1 MNKTY
6 NRKLVF
12 WSACLG
18 MLLFGID
25 LITLGAILPD
35 LKIKHALDDVAAGTL
50 FSVLPLGV
58 IGGSLL
64 FGPVCDRY
72 GYKRLLTASSLL
84 MFAGF
89 EGLAFTG
96 TTGLL
101 TLSVLLIGI
110 GGGAINGATNALVAD
125 ISITGKGADLSL
137 LGVFFGIGALGMPL
151 ILSILEKTVN
161 YEIIITATGFLALA
175 AAIIFLAVTF
185 PPAKQSGG
193 ISFKLIGGLIRDN
206 ALLLI
211 AFFLFFQSAFEGL
224 INNWTA
230 VYLIDRLAVPQ
241 GSALIGLSSYVA
253 GMTVMRLLIGSIFRK
268 VPEKNLLFSSFAI
281 ILVALII
288 IRFSGSLAPAAAGLA
303 LLGAGLAAG
312 FPTMLGLVGNRY
324 PHLSGTAFSFVLVIA
339 LLGNMLVNYSMGL
352 IAENFGIKYLSS
364 LTFAELFM
372 LVIIAIFIFRKIK
385 QKQQTP

>member
-1 MNKTY
+1 MNKAY
-6 NRKLVF
+6 SRKPVF

-18 MLLFGID
+18 MMLFGID

-35 LKIKHALDDVAAGTL
+35 LKIKHALDAVAAGTL
-50 FSVLPLGV
+50 FSILPLGV

-72 GYKRLLTASSLL
+72 GYKPLLTASSLL
-84 MFAGF
+84 LFAGF

-101 TLSVLLIGI
+101 IFSVLLIGL
-110 GGGAINGATNALVAD
+110 GGGAINGATNAVVAD
-125 ISITGKGADLSL
+125 ISVTGKGADLSL
-137 LGVFFGIGALGMPL
+137 LGVFFGVGALGMPL
-151 ILSILEKTVN
+151 ILSLLEKSVDF
-161 YEIIITATGFLALA
+161 EIIIAATGFLALA
-175 AAIIFLAVTF
+175 AALIFLAVTF

-193 ISFKLIGGLIRDN
+193 ISFKLIGGLIRDS

-230 VYLIDRLAVPQ
+230 TYLIDRLSVPQ

-253 GMTVMRLLIGSIFRK
+253 GMTIMRLLIGSLFRK
-268 VPEKNLLFSSFAI
+268 VSERNLLFSSFAV
-281 ILVALII
+281 ILVALVI
-288 IRFSGSLAPAAAGLA
+288 IRLSGTLAPAAAGLA
-303 LLGAGLAAG
+303 LLGSGLAAG

-352 IAENFGIKYLSS
+352 IAESYGIKYLSN

-372 LVIIAIFIFRKIK
+372 IVIIAIFIFRKLRHN
-385 QKQQTP
+385 QQTP

>member
-1 MNKTY
+1 MNKAY
-6 NRKLVF
+6 SRKPVF

-18 MLLFGID
+18 MMLFGID

-35 LKIKHALDDVAAGTL
+35 LKIKHALDAVAAGTL
-50 FSVLPLGV
+50 FSILPLGV

-72 GYKRLLTASSLL
+72 GYKPLLTASSLL
-84 MFAGF
+84 LFAGF

-101 TLSVLLIGI
+101 IFSVLLIGL
-110 GGGAINGATNALVAD
+110 GGGAINGATNAVVAD
-125 ISITGKGADLSL
+125 ISVTGKGADLSL
-137 LGVFFGIGALGMPL
+137 LGVFFGVGALGMPL
-151 ILSILEKTVN
+151 ILSFLESSLDF
-161 YEIIITATGFLALA
+161 EIIIAATGFLALA
-175 AAIIFLAVTF
+175 AALIFLAVTF

-193 ISFKLIGGLIRDN
+193 ISFKLIGGLIRDS

-230 VYLIDRLAVPQ
+230 TYLIDRLSVPQ

-253 GMTVMRLLIGSIFRK
+253 GMTIMRLLIGSLFRK
-268 VPEKNLLFSSFAI
+268 VSERNLLFSSFAV
-281 ILVALII
+281 ILVALVIL
-288 IRFSGSLAPAAAGLA
+288 RLSGTLAPAAAGLA
-303 LLGAGLAAG
+303 LLGSGLAAG

-352 IAENFGIKYLSS
+352 IAESYGIKYLSN

-372 LVIIAIFIFRKIK
+372 LVIIAIFIFRKLK
-385 QKQQTP
+385 HNQQIS